1 MYNTLREKVNLL
13 LEDSEFKVCP
23 SCHEMIDNCR
33 CETTQEA
40 SSQSNYG
47 TTEGY
52 SKLAKQ
58 ILKYQKKLGKLKS
71 VKVQVLSLDESRK
84 KRLKSAQLLILLLF
98 PLVILQLLH
107 LQF

>member
-33 CETTQEA
+33 CETTQEDNLP
-40 SSQSNYG
+40 SNNYG
-47 TTEGY
+47 TTEAY

-58 ILKYQKKLGKLKS
+58 IC
-71 VKVQVLSLDESRK
+71 
-84 KRLKSAQLLILLLF
+84 
-98 PLVILQLLH
+98 
-107 LQF
+107 